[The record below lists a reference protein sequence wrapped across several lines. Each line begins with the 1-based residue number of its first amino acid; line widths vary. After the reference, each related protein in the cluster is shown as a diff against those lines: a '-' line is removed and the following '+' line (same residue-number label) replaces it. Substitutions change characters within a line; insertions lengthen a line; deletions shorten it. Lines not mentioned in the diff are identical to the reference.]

1 MLWGE
6 KLTWFE
12 LCLIIASSQILG
24 CIRTMGWLLKMQLW
38 GPHSEK
44 LWLIRSDM
52 GSNWFCCWKSWGRIL
67 CTATF
72 EKWLWMQHSGSL
84 GMGETGYKRPLRS
97 VLLKVWLANQK
108 HEITWE
114 FGKNVGILGQTQ
126 NLPIQNLYF
135 SAFLRYNWL
144 KLGHISGVLNVLIR
158 NTL

>member
-1 MLWGE
+1 MLWEE

-44 LWLIRSDM
+44 LWLIRFNM

-72 EKWLWMQHSGSL
+72 EKWLWMQHSGSF
-84 GMGETGYKRPLRS
+84 GIGETGYKRPLRS
-97 VLLKVWLANQK
+97 MLLKVWLANQE
-108 HEITWE
+108 H
-114 FGKNVGILGQTQ
+114 GDNLGIWQKCRNIGPNTK
-126 NLPIQNLYF
+126 PTDSESVFF
-135 SAFLRYNWL
+135 SFLE
-144 KLGHISGVLNVLIR
+144 V
-158 NTL
+158 